1 MKLQIVRIAERG
13 LANKERLH
21 LSVLQETNLSYYAVL
36 LSRYVTSTSIANG
49 NLAAFWFPNQP
60 VRAGDQVVLFS
71 GPGAQTSHPQP
82 NGSTTYFFYWGL
94 PNTVWNHHA
103 NCAVVIEAVNWITSP
118 QGG

>member
-36 LSRYVTSTSIANG
+36 LSRYVTPASIANG
-49 NLAAFWFPNQP
+49 SLAGFWFPNQL
-60 VRAGDQVVLFS
+60 VRAGDQVILFS
-71 GPGAQTSHPQP
+71 GPGTQTAQRQA
-82 NGSTTYFFYWGL
+82 NGTTIHFFYWGL
-94 PNTVWNHHA
+94 PNTVWNHSS
-103 NCAVVIEAVNWITSP
+103 NCAVVIEVANWVTSP